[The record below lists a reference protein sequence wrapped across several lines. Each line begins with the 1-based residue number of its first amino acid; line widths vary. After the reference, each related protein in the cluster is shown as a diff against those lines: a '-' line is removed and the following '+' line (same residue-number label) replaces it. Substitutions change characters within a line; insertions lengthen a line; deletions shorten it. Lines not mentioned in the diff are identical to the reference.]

1 MTTFQKIKETVL
13 VTILNVMLPSVDI
26 FTDLGSV
33 IKLYMGIRTH
43 SDCDESSELGPFGYD
58 PWSQQTNFTNWT
70 IAKEKCIAN
79 STAEGIYYI
88 SQPVWATALL
98 VPFLINYVT
107 TWIVWWSVD
116 KRKTVSWIAPLFSV
130 YPQVRAVVGIYILHL
145 HF

>member
-1 MTTFQKIKETVL
+1 MLTTFQKIKETVL

-26 FTDLGSV
+26 FTDLGSA

-43 SDCDESSELGPFGYD
+43 SDCDESSELGPYGYD
-58 PWSQQTNFTNWT
+58 PWRLGPWPQPTNYTWWA
-70 IAKEKCIAN
+70 IVKEKCIAN

-88 SQPVWATALL
+88 SQPVWATGLL

-116 KRKTVSWIAPLFSV
+116 KRKTVSWIAPLLSV
-130 YPQVRAVVGIYILHL
+130 YPQVRVV
-145 HF
+145 